1 MPTTTLKLPAD
12 LKSRIAPL
20 AADAGVTP
28 HAWMVGALAAQ
39 TELAE
44 RRQALVRHAAE
55 AAAEVDAGGDVYAAD
70 AVHEYLRQ
78 RLAGRATKRPA
89 PIRR

>member
-1 MPTTTLKLPAD
+1 MPATTLKLPDD

-28 HAWMVGALAAQ
+28 HAWMLGALAAQ

-44 RRQALVRHAAE
+44 RRQAFVRHAV
-55 AAAEVDAGGDVYAAD
+55 AAAEEVDSGGEVYAAD

-78 RLAGRATKRPA
+78 RATSGTVKRPE
-89 PIRR
+89 PSRR

>member
-1 MPTTTLKLPAD
+1 MSTTTLKLSDD

-28 HAWMVGALAAQ
+28 HAWMLGALAAQ

-44 RRQALVRHAAE
+44 RRQAFVRDAFAGAE
-55 AAAEVDAGGDVYAAD
+55 EVDAGGDVYAAD

-78 RLAGRATKRPA
+78 RVAGRAVKRPS
-89 PIRR
+89 PTHR